1 MRSKLLSLILC
12 LCLFASLLSSCG
24 DKGKGGKTDR
34 EYDEA
39 EVCAAARVLIE
50 KSKILNEIYYG
61 AGIPY
66 KEPIKEDAEIDV
78 YMLAD
83 PAYLSALYEDH
94 GIKDIETLKE
104 KTKEVFSKT
113 GSASVIS
120 AFLQNTTGINGMAGY
135 ARYYMAKENVDLGTQ
150 AGLMVRTNA
159 KNYYENTASVEYIYD
174 GMHVSAVD
182 GEYLTVSLKVK
193 TTGKDGTENTRDMTV
208 KLIEEENGYRLSGST
223 VATHQ
228 PQL

>member
-24 DKGKGGKTDR
+24 GKGGETDR

-39 EVCAAARVLIE
+39 EVCAAAKILIE

-66 KEPIKEDAEIDV
+66 KKPIKEDEKIDT

-83 PAYLSALYEDH
+83 PDYLAELDKNY
-94 GIKDIETLKE
+94 GIKDIETLE
-104 KTKEVFSKT
+104 AKTKEVYSEA
-113 GSASVIS
+113 GSNSVIS

-150 AGLMVRTNA
+150 AGLMVRTSA
-159 KNYYENTASVEYIYD
+159 KNYYENTVSVEYIYD
-174 GMHVSAVD
+174 GMRVSAVK

-193 TTGKDGTENTRDMTV
+193 TTGKDGTTDTRETTV
-208 KLIEEENGYRLSGST
+208 KLIEEANGYRLSGST
-223 VATHQ
+223 VATH
-228 PQL
+228 PQSQN

>member
-1 MRSKLLSLILC
+1 MRSKLLSLLLC
-12 LCLFASLLSSCG
+12 IFLIGAVLVSCNG
-24 DKGKGGKTDR
+24 DKGKTDR

-66 KEPIKEDAEIDV
+66 KEPIQEDAEIDV

-182 GEYLTVSLKVK
+182 GAYLTVSLKVK

>member
-1 MRSKLLSLILC
+1 MRSKLLSLLLC
-12 LCLFASLLSSCG
+12 IFLIGAVLVSCHG
-24 DKGKGGKTDR
+24 DKGKTDR

-66 KEPIKEDAEIDV
+66 KEPIQEDAEIDV

-182 GEYLTVSLKVK
+182 GAYLTVSLKVK

>member
-1 MRSKLLSLILC
+1 MRSKLLSLLLC
-12 LCLFASLLSSCG
+12 IFLIGAVLVSCDG
-24 DKGKGGKTDR
+24 DKGKTDR

-223 VATHQ
+223 VATH
-228 PQL
+228 

>member
-24 DKGKGGKTDR
+24 GKGGEKDR

-39 EVCAAARVLIE
+39 EVCAAAKLLIE

-66 KEPIKEDAEIDV
+66 KKPIKENAKIDK

-83 PAYLSALYEDH
+83 PDYLAELNKNY
-94 GIKDIETLKE
+94 GIKDIETLKA
-104 KTKEVFSKT
+104 KTKEVYSET
-113 GSASVIS
+113 GSASITS
-120 AFLQNTTGINGMAGY
+120 AFLGNTVGINGYAGY
-135 ARYYMAKENVDLGTQ
+135 VRYYMAKENADLGTPG
-150 AGLMVRTNA
+150 GLMVNTQA
-159 KNYYENTASVEYIYD
+159 KNYYENTVSVEYIYD
-174 GMHVSAVD
+174 GMRVSAVK

-193 TTGKDGTENTRDMTV
+193 TTGKDGTADTRETTV
-208 KLIEEENGYRLSGST
+208 KLIEEANGYRLSGST
-223 VATHQ
+223 VAMH
-228 PQL
+228 PQSQN

>member
-1 MRSKLLSLILC
+1 MKSKLLSLLLC
-12 LCLFASLLSSCG
+12 IFLIGVVLVSCHG
-24 DKGKGGKTDR
+24 DKGETDR

-182 GEYLTVSLKVK
+182 GAYLTVSLKVK

-223 VATHQ
+223 VATHP
-228 PQL
+228 PQ

>member
-24 DKGKGGKTDR
+24 GKGGEKDR

-39 EVCAAARVLIE
+39 EVCAAAKILIE

-66 KEPIKEDAEIDV
+66 KKPIKEDAKIDT

-83 PAYLSALYEDH
+83 PDYLAELDKNY
-94 GIKDIETLKE
+94 GIKDIETLE
-104 KTKEVFSKT
+104 AKTKEVYSEA
-113 GSASVIS
+113 GSTSVIS
-120 AFLQNTTGINGMAGY
+120 AFLKNTVGINGYAGY
-135 ARYYMAKENVDLGTQ
+135 ARYYMAKENVDLGTPG
-150 AGLMVRTNA
+150 GLMVNTKA
-159 KNYYENTASVEYIYD
+159 KNYYENTANVEYIYD
-174 GMHVSAVD
+174 GMHVSAVK

-193 TTGKDGTENTRDMTV
+193 TTGKDGTTDTRDITV
-208 KLIEEENGYRLSGST
+208 KLIEEASGYRLSGST
-223 VATHQ
+223 LELH
-228 PQL
+228 PQSKK

>member
-1 MRSKLLSLILC
+1 MRSKLLSLLLC
-12 LCLFASLLSSCG
+12 IFLIGAVLVSCHG
-24 DKGKGGKTDR
+24 DKGKTDR

-61 AGIPY
+61 SGIPY

-193 TTGKDGTENTRDMTV
+193 TTGKDGTENTRDMAV

>member
-1 MRSKLLSLILC
+1 MRSKLLSLLLC
-12 LCLFASLLSSCG
+12 IFLIGAVLVSCNG
-24 DKGKGGKTDR
+24 DKGKTDR

-228 PQL
+228 PQS

>member
-1 MRSKLLSLILC
+1 MRSKLLSLLLC
-12 LCLFASLLSSCG
+12 IFLIGAVLVSCHG
-24 DKGKGGKTDR
+24 DKGKTDR

-182 GEYLTVSLKVK
+182 GAYLTVSLKVK

-223 VATHQ
+223 VATHP

>member
-1 MRSKLLSLILC
+1 MRGKLLSLLLC
-12 LCLFASLLSSCG
+12 IFLIGAVLVSCHG
-24 DKGKGGKTDR
+24 DKGKTDR

-182 GEYLTVSLKVK
+182 GAYLTVSLKVK

>member
-1 MRSKLLSLILC
+1 MRSKLLSLLLC
-12 LCLFASLLSSCG
+12 IFLIGAVLVSCHG
-24 DKGKGGKTDR
+24 DKGKTDR

-66 KEPIKEDAEIDV
+66 KEPIQEDAEIDV

-120 AFLQNTTGINGMAGY
+120 AFLQNTPGVNGMAGY

>member
-1 MRSKLLSLILC
+1 MRSKLLSLLLC
-12 LCLFASLLSSCG
+12 IFLIGAVLVSCNG
-24 DKGKGGKTDR
+24 DKGKTDR

-193 TTGKDGTENTRDMTV
+193 TTGKDGTENTRDMAV

>member
-1 MRSKLLSLILC
+1 MRSKLLSLLLC
-12 LCLFASLLSSCG
+12 IFLIGAVLVSCHG
-24 DKGKGGKTDR
+24 DKGKTDR

-66 KEPIKEDAEIDV
+66 KEPIQEDAEIDV